1 MIYSMTGQ
9 GLGRSQ
15 IGSREITAE
24 VRAVNNRHLKVQ
36 TRTSDGLGHFE
47 PVIEAEVRKHLRRGS
62 LQIHVQFSGTKTESR
77 FHIDTEVV
85 TQYANQCQALASQL
99 NLGEQ
104 EYRMV
109 DLLSLPG
116 AITEQNNAPESD
128 EDEMQNCV
136 LTAVQSCLD
145 NLNEMRAREGSAM
158 ASELSQQLEQLEN
171 VVQLVEERSPL
182 VVEEYRARLARR
194 VSAGLEEIG
203 AELAESDLVR
213 EVLILADKADIR
225 EELVRLRSH
234 FAQFTELL
242 ASEKS
247 EGRKL
252 DFLIQEMFRET
263 NTIGSKAND
272 AEIAQRVVDLKA
284 IIEQM
289 RELVQNVE

>member
-1 MIYSMTGQ
+1 MTGQ

-15 IGSREITAE
+15 FGSREITAE

-36 TRTSDGLGHFE
+36 TRTSDGLSHFE
-47 PVIEAEVRKHLRRGS
+47 PLIESEVRKHLRRGS
-62 LQIHVQFSGTKTESR
+62 LQIHVQFSGTKSGSSFR
-77 FHIDTEVV
+77 IDVDAV
-85 TQYANQCQALASQL
+85 SQYVSQCEELAAKL
-99 NLGEQ
+99 NLGSSNFEIT
-104 EYRMV
+104 E
-109 DLLSLPG
+109 LLSLPG
-116 AITEQNNAPESD
+116 SITEQSNTLDTNDTEIQ
-128 EDEMQNCV
+128 ECV
-136 LTAVQSCLD
+136 LSAVQSCLG

-171 VVQLVEERSPL
+171 VVKQIETRSPL
-182 VVEEYRARLARR
+182 VVEEYRQRLRQR
-194 VSAGLEEIG
+194 VEAGLEEIG
-203 AELAESDLVR
+203 AELTESDLVR
-213 EVLILADKADIR
+213 EILVMADKADIR

-272 AEIAQRVVDLKA
+272 AEIAQRVVDIKA
-284 IIEQM
+284 VIEQM